1 MSGKFCNAISSVVS
15 TVLLSV
21 SLIVPPLASSP
32 ASERTSDGARI
43 FNSAGPAVVLIET
56 IDDQTG
62 DVQKLGSGFVVS
74 PDGKILTNFHVIAH
88 SRRARIT
95 LADRREFEDVKVLA
109 IDEIND
115 IALLKISA
123 LSLPTL
129 PLGSSAPVVV
139 GQSVFAIGNPLGLQ
153 NTITGGMISGVR
165 SADARILFQLSA
177 PISPG
182 SSGGPVVDL
191 DGHVI
196 GIDVSTLPG
205 GQNLNFAIP
214 IDYAKPLLSASIA
227 KPLKDFYQ
235 PDLSQRPQV
244 DLERLNRYLRLGME
258 KEAEALVT
266 TSIKTSEFDPELR
279 FLYGQ
284 ILEREKRYQEAI
296 EQFRLTYRLDPS
308 NWRCLYRIAID
319 ASTLRVLGA
328 SSDNARDDA
337 SSLEL
342 WTQAYNAWKGLAN
355 FKNPERTAEDDA
367 DAAAEVKNAA
377 QMLKIFQ
384 TPLGRWK
391 TLNQQGRYFVF
402 TTDPK
407 GTYILYAEGP
417 KGLADAFYLE
427 LTKTSQNDFVG
438 TYKMRLFMGCYC
450 DLQYTVEPKD
460 DFASLMLQGRVVRVY
475 GPNNESCRIL
485 RDVVRA
491 QPDSGESYDLNRVW

>member
-1 MSGKFCNAISSVVS
+1 MSDKFSGASSSLIS
-15 TVLLSV
+15 TILLCIG
-21 SLIVPPLASSP
+21 LIVPPVAPFVSG
-32 ASERTSDGARI
+32 RTSDGARI

-95 LADRREFEDVKVLA
+95 LADRRQFEDVKVLA
-109 IDEIND
+109 VDEMND
-115 IALLKISA
+115 IALLKISVS
-123 LSLPTL
+123 SLPTL
-129 PLGSSAPVVV
+129 PLGSSGLVAV
-139 GQSVFAIGNPLGLQ
+139 GQAVFAIGNPLGLQ
-153 NTITGGMISGVR
+153 NTITGGIISGIR
-165 SADARILFQLSA
+165 SANARVLFQLSA

-182 SSGGPVVDL
+182 SSGGPVLDL

-196 GIDVSTLPG
+196 GVDVSTLPG

-227 KPLKDFYQ
+227 KPLLDFYQ
-235 PDLSQRPQV
+235 PDLSQDPKL
-244 DLERLNRYLRLGME
+244 DLEKLKRYLRLGME
-258 KEAEALVT
+258 TEAEALVT
-266 TSIKTSEFDPELR
+266 AAIKASEFDPKLR

-284 ILEREKRYQEAI
+284 ILEREKKYVEAI
-296 EQFRLTYRLDPS
+296 EQFRLAYRLDPS
-308 NWRCLYRIAID
+308 NWRCLHRIAID
-319 ASTLRVLGA
+319 ASALRVLDA

-342 WTQAYNAWKGLAN
+342 WTQAYNAWKDLAN
-355 FKNPERTAEDDA
+355 FKNPGRTAEDGA

-377 QMLKIFQ
+377 QMLKVFQ

-391 TLNQQGRYFVF
+391 TLNQQRRYFVF

-427 LTKTSQNDFVG
+427 LTKASQDDFVG

-450 DLQYTVEPKD
+450 DLQYTVEPEN
-460 DFASLMLQGRVVRVY
+460 DFASLLLRGRVLRVY

-491 QPDSGESYDLNRVW
+491 QPDSGESYELKRVW